1 MVAPVALIGLDE
13 MAREDL
19 AGSEIDDRDLPLV
32 NDGEDTAAGMGRA
45 DLEVV
50 HAAAA
55 PEGHDALGVGDVVA
69 EAEVAAAV
77 GFRRPCLRP
86 RPVRLARCG
95 STNRT
100 VRPLLVVGEAEG
112 VELSLEPGE
121 ADLRRPLPKVAF
133 EGLVETLD
141 LALGLRVTRRAI
153 LLADAKVGEQVLEAV
168 ASSGEA

>member
-1 MVAPVALIGLDE
+1 

-112 VELSLEPGE
+112 VELSRKAGE
-121 ADLRRPLPKVAF
+121 VVDRFANPAADLQDRAF
-133 EGLVETLD
+133 DAVCGRGRGEGRWP
-141 LALGLRVTRRAI
+141 G
-153 LLADAKVGEQVLEAV
+153 
-168 ASSGEA
+168 S